1 MSPISKKN
9 MEWFDLF
16 IALGAWAV
24 AIYVGYI
31 AFKVG
36 LGLLI
41 LK

>member
-1 MSPISKKN
+1 MRSISKKKI
-9 MEWFDLF
+9 EWFDLF

-24 AIYVGYI
+24 AIFVGYI
-31 AFKVG
+31 AFKVV